1 MKEKDIIKAG
11 FKKHEANHLET
22 GNSYDYYYYVLDLC
36 EGIYLVSS
44 ESDNVTNP
52 DDWYITLFDIPAIKI
67 KNVSDLKDFIKIV
80 NRLYHLIK

>member
-44 ESDNVTNP
+44 DSDNVTNP
-52 DDWYITLFDIPAIKI
+52 DDW
-67 KNVSDLKDFIKIV
+67 
-80 NRLYHLIK
+80 